1 MKRNLD
7 LILNILLSCTC
18 LSASFSFI
26 RHVNEWQTI
35 GKWIGMLVFLF
46 LYIVLLFLTVRQD
59 KVKPACKKN
68 IVAIVMFLMNFGV
81 TAVCLLELSE
91 WQRRCVLP
99 SFRHFTVYFSFMNS
113 RKTLSRWRK
122 QHGILWI
129 SPSK

>member
-46 LYIVLLFLTVRQD
+46 LYIVLFSYCQTGQG
-59 KVKPACKKN
+59 KAC
-68 IVAIVMFLMNFGV
+68 M
-81 TAVCLLELSE
+81 
-91 WQRRCVLP
+91 
-99 SFRHFTVYFSFMNS
+99 
-113 RKTLSRWRK
+113 
-122 QHGILWI
+122 
-129 SPSK
+129 